1 MNNNV
6 ISRQI
11 AKLLFGI
18 INHKVII
25 KFFDKIT
32 PKDEKKIVFSSFPD
46 YSDNGKAFYD
56 YMKQNHN
63 EYKLVWL
70 VKDELSDKIPSPCY
84 KIKSLC
90 GLWHLITAKYSVETF
105 FNLERYVS
113 SKRRIKLQLWHGMPL
128 KTIGWNEKGIAKYM
142 LKNYKKCS
150 RDYFFVSSDIF
161 KLSMIS
167 SFLMNPNNVF
177 ITGQP
182 KTDAILNNN
191 NNDKISEYLNL
202 KKYSKVIIYA
212 PTYKEVQRGI
222 ERDVHKKFNN
232 IFYMNDYSKDALFKY
247 LTDNNVL
254 LLIKPHPF
262 EEELYEEYIN
272 SKELSHP
279 NIKVIF
285 NKDMFDNNMSFY
297 EFFKIADLMITDFSS
312 IGIDYLITKKPI
324 IFLNTLA
331 DDYNK
336 TRGFIL
342 EDNYELLEAGLKV
355 RNFTEMLNAVN
366 DSLTVD
372 TYKQTRLAQLPLLHK
387 YLDSKASERVY
398 EIMKNL

>member
-1 MNNNV
+1 
-6 ISRQI
+6 
-11 AKLLFGI
+11 
-18 INHKVII
+18 
-25 KFFDKIT
+25 
-32 PKDEKKIVFSSFPD
+32 
-46 YSDNGKAFYD
+46 
-56 YMKQNHN
+56 
-63 EYKLVWL
+63 
-70 VKDELSDKIPSPCY
+70 
-84 KIKSLC
+84 
-90 GLWHLITAKYSVETF
+90 
-105 FNLERYVS
+105 
-113 SKRRIKLQLWHGMPL
+113 
-128 KTIGWNEKGIAKYM
+128 
-142 LKNYKKCS
+142 
-150 RDYFFVSSDIF
+150 
-161 KLSMIS
+161 
-167 SFLMNPNNVF
+167 
-177 ITGQP
+177 
-182 KTDAILNNN
+182 
-191 NNDKISEYLNL
+191 
-202 KKYSKVIIYA
+202 
-212 PTYKEVQRGI
+212 
-222 ERDVHKKFNN
+222 
-232 IFYMNDYSKDALFKY
+232 MNDYSKDALFKY

-262 EEELYEEYIN
+262 EEELYEEYII